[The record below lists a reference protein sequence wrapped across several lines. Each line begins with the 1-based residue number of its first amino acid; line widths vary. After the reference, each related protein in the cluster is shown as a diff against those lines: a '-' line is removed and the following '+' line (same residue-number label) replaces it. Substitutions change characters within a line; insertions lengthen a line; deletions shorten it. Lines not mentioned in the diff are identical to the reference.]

1 MREINPAEKQFDA
14 ELIARI
20 ARGEE
25 AAFAQLYDRFSVPLY
40 SLVRQITN
48 DDTEAQDAL
57 SEGFMQIW
65 RRAATYDASR
75 SSAFSWAIMLVRN
88 KTIDRLRVRQRVAKV
103 RDRFSAERA
112 PDEDIDAQ
120 SMLTPHLRERTR
132 LVREMVNALPEDQRV
147 PLEMS
152 FFGGL
157 THEEIA
163 ESLETPLGTIKARI
177 RRAMQRMRSNWKE
190 EL

>member
-1 MREINPAEKQFDA
+1 MREISPAEKQFDA

-20 ARGEE
+20 AQGEE
-25 AAFAQLYDRFSVPLY
+25 AAFAQLYDRFSAPLY

-65 RRAATYDASR
+65 RRAATYDATR

-88 KTIDRLRVRQRVAKV
+88 KTIDRLRARQRVTKV
-103 RDRFSAERA
+103 RDRAAAERA

-120 SMLTPHLRERTR
+120 SMLAPHLRERVR
-132 LVREMVNALPEDQRV
+132 LVRDMVNTLPEDQRV

-177 RRAMQRMRSNWKE
+177 RRAMQRMRGIWKE